1 MQKDLDPLIDK
12 SVKKILS
19 SCTELLVNNRDMV
32 KMTNWHDIQQQNLI
46 PKSDLIVFVEEN
58 RASAGSNF
66 IGKYFDLSSTY
77 YAACSKKFFIQ
88 IESQKRKKLISPV
101 LIGDPIEGDDSQS
114 KFRRRSSTINLNSL
128 FFSTSIKS
136 PIVENEELPSQSH
149 SQSNSQ
155 FHSQSHSQ
163 SHSQCQ
169 SQSKSQFTNVTE
181 EFSDIPFEA
190 ANLLIELLKRESSF
204 FKEFFGFAYVRRK
217 NILTKIFSKCF
228 SIIKNNL
235 KEIIYENNNCNT
247 SLKMMSEMTN
257 LELKVV
263 SFSDLSTPTQWLN
276 EIQSLIYEN
285 FKRLLKKQIESLSNY
300 PELKIQL
307 SSGEIRHHY
316 VVKRFAIFMKTN
328 LKILQTF
335 QRPWDIIQVD
345 LKKLENEFY
354 NWMIKISSYLKDKR
368 ESLLFQINNLDLI
381 IETCSS
387 VAGADFLASL
397 HFKFDS
403 FVDKFIKLEQ
413 EKYFSDLFIVIRTE
427 TDDETVIEDDNVKS
441 STVISKINSTIP
453 DTFKAVAEAFK
464 FSTFTDFSSLE
475 VSQKIRERFAGET
488 LELYTKYFDFYD
500 RKFGKNGLNEG
511 VTCPIDVDE
520 IKKILYKSL
529 TII

>member
-19 SCTELLVNNRDMV
+19 SCTELLVNNRDMI
-32 KMTNWHDIQQQNLI
+32 KMTDWHDIQQQNLI
-46 PKSDLIVFVEEN
+46 PKSDLIMFVEEN
-58 RASAGSNF
+58 RATAGSNF
-66 IGKYFDLSSTY
+66 IGKYLDLSSTY
-77 YAACSKKFFIQ
+77 YATCSKNFFIQ

-114 KFRRRSSTINLNSL
+114 KFRRRSSAINLNGL
-128 FFSTSIKS
+128 FFSTSIQS
-136 PIVENEELPSQSH
+136 PNEELST
-149 SQSNSQ
+149 
-155 FHSQSHSQ
+155 
-163 SHSQCQ
+163 
-169 SQSKSQFTNVTE
+169 QSKSKSQLPNITE
-181 EFSDIPFEA
+181 EFSDIPYEA
-190 ANLLIELLKRESSF
+190 ANLLIELLKSESSF

-235 KEIIYENNNCNT
+235 KEIIHENNNCNT

-263 SFSDLSTPTQWLN
+263 SFSDLSAPTQWLN

-328 LKILQTF
+328 LNILQTF

-354 NWMIKISSYLKDKR
+354 NWMIKISGYLKDKR
-368 ESLLFQINNLDLI
+368 ESLLFQINNFDLI

-403 FVDKFIKLEQ
+403 SVDKLIKLEQ
-413 EKYFSDLFIVIRTE
+413 EKYFSDLFIVIRT
-427 TDDETVIEDDNVKS
+427 DDETAIE
-441 STVISKINSTIP
+441 TTIISKINSTIP

-464 FSTFTDFSSLE
+464 ISTFTDFSNLE

-488 LELYTKYFDFYD
+488 LKLYTKYFDFYD
-500 RKFGKNGLNEG
+500 RKFGKNSLNEEIA
-511 VTCPIDVDE
+511 CPIDVDE
-520 IKKILYKSL
+520 IEKILYNSL
-529 TII
+529 TVI